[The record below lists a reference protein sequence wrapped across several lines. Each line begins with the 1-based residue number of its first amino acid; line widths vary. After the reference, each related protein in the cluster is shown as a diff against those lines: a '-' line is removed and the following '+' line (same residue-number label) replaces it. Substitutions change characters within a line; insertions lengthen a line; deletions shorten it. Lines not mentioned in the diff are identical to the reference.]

1 MVSVLSDAEEVG
13 VMTAEPHVF
22 SAALKLYLRELPVP
36 VMTYELYDEFVEA
49 GSKCVCMFTLL
60 SIMAVVSISFYGCV
74 I

>member
-49 GSKCVCMFTLL
+49 GSKCVCMCMLL
-60 SIMAVVSISFYGCV
+60 TVVSISFYGCV